1 MVSGWCS
8 GAAAFWNGSDCLM
21 AWLFFLA
28 CLFVLAELEGSW
40 LPHGYET
47 VTTHAGK
54 HRYLLINKL

>member
-1 MVSGWCS
+1 MVSGLCS
-8 GAAAFWNGSDCLM
+8 SAAFCNSSDRLM

-47 VTTHAGK
+47 FTTHAGK
-54 HRYLLINKL
+54 RRHLLINKL

>member
-1 MVSGWCS
+1 
-8 GAAAFWNGSDCLM
+8 M